1 MGNEVGDAGRA
12 RTRWRAADSGRRRVS
27 GAPDFIVAIPARYA
41 STRLPGKPLRLLGG
55 RPLVVRVAERA
66 RAAGAAGVVVATDDA
81 RIGDAL
87 AGSGVEVCMTRT
99 DHASG
104 SDRLA
109 ECAIKLGW
117 PDDRIVVNLQGDEP
131 FAPVSGIR
139 CVAAALA
146 EDGAAMA
153 TLATPVESV
162 RQWFDPNCVKVV
174 RDLRGHALYFTR
186 APVPW
191 ARDALARDRTT
202 LPPGVPVLR
211 HIGIYAYRAGFLKAF
226 ARLPAPPLERAES
239 LEQLRAL
246 EHGHAIAVRVAPEP
260 FPPGVD
266 TAEDLARAER
276 AWAAGAQ
283 AP

>member
-1 MGNEVGDAGRA
+1 M
-12 RTRWRAADSGRRRVS
+12 TRV
-27 GAPDFIVAIPARYA
+27 PDFIVAIPARYA
-41 STRLPGKPLRLLGG
+41 STRLPGKPLRSLGG

-66 RAAGAAGVVVATDDA
+66 RAAGAAQVVVATDDA
-81 RIGDAL
+81 RIADAL
-87 AGSGVEVCMTRT
+87 ADSGVAVCMTRA

-109 ECAIKLGW
+109 ECAITLGW
-117 PDDRIVVNLQGDEP
+117 PDDLIVVNLQGDEP
-131 FAPVSGIR
+131 FAPVSGIQ

-146 EDGAAMA
+146 EDDAAMA

-174 RDLRGHALYFTR
+174 RDLRGRALYFTR

-191 ARDALARDRTT
+191 ARAALARDRTE
-202 LPPGVPVLR
+202 LPDGVQVLR

-226 ARLPAPPLERAES
+226 ARLPATPLERVES

-246 EHGHAIAVRVAPEP
+246 EHGHPIAVRLAPEP

-266 TAEDLARAER
+266 TAEDLARAEQ
-276 AWAAGAQ
+276 AWAAGGHTT
-283 AP
+283 